1 MTVAVLARESR
12 AISPAKASL
21 TMLLSQAARL
31 TAERHPLDERLR
43 RIDAAMAEHARK
55 VARRDVLR
63 QQWEAARAQAI
74 LDVDDWPPLPDE
86 LIEAEREVEPSQR
99 DQPTLEQAR
108 ERVIA
113 EMDGINVQLSKLQP
127 EIKGVVEQVVVDETV
142 AYLRGTISQAKREY
156 DRLWAVFQGAHAV
169 LLSNGQ
175 RQQAQRRDA
184 SAMRALERLER
195 KAAIVMAEW
204 KAAKAV
210 NEVPAR
216 TLLEALSRDAGA
228 ELSFD

>member
-1 MTVAVLARESR
+1 M
-12 AISPAKASL
+12 
-21 TMLLSQAARL
+21 
-31 TAERHPLDERLR
+31 DERLR

-55 VARRDVLR
+55 NGSPGCI
-63 QQWEAARAQAI
+63 AAAMGGGAGSSNSRC
-74 LDVDDWPPLPDE
+74 DDRPPLPDE

-127 EIKGVVEQVVVDETV
+127 EIKGVVEQVVVDETI

-169 LLSNGQ
+169 LLSKGQ

-216 TLLEALSRDAGA
+216 TLLEALSRDAG
-228 ELSFD
+228 S

>member
-1 MTVAVLARESR
+1 MRG
-12 AISPAKASL
+12 K
-21 TMLLSQAARL
+21 M
-31 TAERHPLDERLR
+31 
-43 RIDAAMAEHARK
+43 
-55 VARRDVLR
+55 ARRDALR
-63 QQWEAARAQAI
+63 QQWEAALAQAI
-74 LDVDDWPPLPDE
+74 LDVDDRPPLPDE
-86 LIEAEREVEPSQR
+86 LIEAEREVKQSLR
-99 DQPTLEQAR
+99 DQLALEQAR

-216 TLLEALSRDAGA
+216 TLLEALFRVMPVPS
-228 ELSFD
+228 